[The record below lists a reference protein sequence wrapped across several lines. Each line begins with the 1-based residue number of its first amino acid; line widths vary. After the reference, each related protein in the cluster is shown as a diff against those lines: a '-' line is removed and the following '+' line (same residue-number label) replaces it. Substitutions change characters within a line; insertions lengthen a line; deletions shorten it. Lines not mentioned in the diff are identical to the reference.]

1 MKKRILSLLLALCTA
16 CTLLVMPA
24 SAGSA
29 NSAVQAAVM
38 LGGLTSGQPA
48 DAALTRGQLAKLLA
62 AFSPYRESAAAQGSA
77 GTLFSDVSG
86 TDEAAPA
93 IRVAVSQGWMSGARQ
108 LNRIVFAAT
117 RSPL

>member
-62 AFSPYRESAAAQGSA
+62 AFSPIGRAPPRRARPA
-77 GTLFSDVSG
+77 LFSP
-86 TDEAAPA
+86 T
-93 IRVAVSQGWMSGARQ
+93 
-108 LNRIVFAAT
+108 
-117 RSPL
+117 